1 MGRRTGC
8 YPLRRSHSS
17 GIRYAGTACHQF
29 SGGRDQSSRGP
40 ENPGSIGRR
49 RPEETRGRAEQEP
62 GSKSAEY
69 LCVRAGNRAS
79 AGSTGDAADRSD
91 QGHLAI
97 SRIVEWE
104 IEETAREQHALQA
117 VQQRPEC
124 RGHAGSDRRG
134 PGARGKRYSHARAEP
149 AGKAQRGDD
158 HEQAIRQRY
167 RTLQRIE
174 GHPLTPKTRVLL
186 GVTGGIAAYKSPD
199 LVRRLIERGAD
210 VQVVMTGAAQRF
222 VSPMSFQA
230 VSGRPAR
237 SDLWDDAAEAAMGHI
252 ELARWAQVVLIAPAS
267 ADFIARLAGGRAD
280 DLLSTLCLATEAP
293 IVLAPA
299 MNRVMWP
306 TQATQANVETLVSR
320 GIRILG
326 PASGN
331 QACGEV
337 GAGRMW
343 EPVELAERL
352 LEPPVNAGLLAGLNV
367 LITAGPTREH
377 LDPVRYLTNRSS
389 GKMGFAVAAAAREA
403 GAHVTIVTGPVQL
416 PTPTG
421 ITRINVESA
430 RDMYAAVHRQVADAD
445 IFIAAAAVA
454 DFQPVAVAKQKIK
467 KQGVSVKL
475 DLEPAPDII
484 KSVADMAKRP
494 YVVGFAAET
503 NDVEENA
510 RIKLKRK
517 KLDMIAANQV
527 GDGIA
532 FDCDDNALT
541 VIWPGGK
548 VEVAR
553 GPKIE
558 VARQLLALTAQRL
571 PPPDGSPRRGPRKRR
586 IAALPRDRVRA
597 RRVRR

>member
-1 MGRRTGC
+1 
-8 YPLRRSHSS
+8 
-17 GIRYAGTACHQF
+17 
-29 SGGRDQSSRGP
+29 
-40 ENPGSIGRR
+40 
-49 RPEETRGRAEQEP
+49 
-62 GSKSAEY
+62 
-69 LCVRAGNRAS
+69 
-79 AGSTGDAADRSD
+79 
-91 QGHLAI
+91 
-97 SRIVEWE
+97 
-104 IEETAREQHALQA
+104 
-117 VQQRPEC
+117 
-124 RGHAGSDRRG
+124 
-134 PGARGKRYSHARAEP
+134 
-149 AGKAQRGDD
+149 
-158 HEQAIRQRY
+158 
-167 RTLQRIE
+167 
-174 GHPLTPKTRVLL
+174 LTPKTRVLL

-230 VSGRPAR
+230 VSGRPTR

-267 ADFIARLAGGRAD
+267 ADFIARLACGRAD

-299 MNRVMWP
+299 MNRVMWANK
-306 TQATQANVETLVSR
+306 ATQANVETLISR

-343 EPVELAERL
+343 EPVELAESL

-416 PTPTG
+416 PTPNG

-445 IFIAAAAVA
+445 VFIAAAAVA
-454 DFQPVAVAKQKIK
+454 DFQPVTVAKNKIK
-467 KQGVSVKL
+467 KQGVAVKL

-510 RIKLKRK
+510 RSKLKRK

-532 FDCDDNALT
+532 VDCDDNALT

-548 VEVAR
+548 IEVAR

-558 VARQLLALTAQRL
+558 VARKLIALIAQRL
-571 PPPDGSPRRGPRKRR
+571 PPPDGSPRRGSRKRR
-586 IAALPRDRVRA
+586 TTAVLPRDRVRS